1 MPINRVTIVGNL
13 TRDPELRALPSGG
26 NVCSLRVA
34 VNERRKDASGQWA
47 DAPNFFNVTIFGNSA
62 DNAAKFLA
70 KGRQVAVDG
79 RLRWREWQDQ
89 QGNKRESIEIVA
101 QDVQFIGG
109 REGGGQPGGG
119 GGAGAPVSSRAGS
132 PRRPATTGAEA
143 ASRAAASRARERRT
157 RSSRATSV
165 VRPGLG
171 PAAAASRA
179 DAAVPAAGGRRA
191 AGAVVRH
198 RLRTTTSRS
207 RVFGGPTSGE
217 LPRDVTVSAGRAE
230 TWHPFLSC

>member
-34 VNERRKDASGQWA
+34 VNERRKDASGQWT

-62 DNAAKFLA
+62 DNAAKYLA

-89 QGNKRESIEIVA
+89 QGNKREAIEIVA

-109 REGGGQPGGG
+109 RDGGGQGQQGGGWGAPQAQPAAPAQDDWGSPGGQQQG
-119 GGAGAPVSSRAGS
+119 GGFSGPGTAYPVEQG
-132 PRRPATTGAEA
+132 
-143 ASRAAASRARERRT
+143 
-157 RSSRATSV
+157 
-165 VRPGLG
+165 
-171 PAAAASRA
+171 
-179 DAAVPAAGGRRA
+179 D
-191 AGAVVRH
+191 
-198 RLRTTTSRS
+198 
-207 RVFGGPTSGE
+207 FGGPGQGGFPPQQPQQGGGFQQQPPQQQQPS
-217 LPRDVTVSAGRAE
+217 SAPVADDDI
-230 TWHPFLSC
+230 PF

>member
-13 TRDPELRALPSGG
+13 TRDPELRGLPSGG

-34 VNERRKDASGQWA
+34 VNERRKDASGQWT

-62 DNAAKFLA
+62 DNAAKFLS

-109 REGGGQPGGG
+109 REGGGPQQGGGNWGQPPAQAAPQAQDDWGGGQQGGG
-119 GGAGAPVSSRAGS
+119 GFSGPGTAYPVEQG
-132 PRRPATTGAEA
+132 
-143 ASRAAASRARERRT
+143 
-157 RSSRATSV
+157 
-165 VRPGLG
+165 
-171 PAAAASRA
+171 
-179 DAAVPAAGGRRA
+179 D
-191 AGAVVRH
+191 
-198 RLRTTTSRS
+198 
-207 RVFGGPTSGE
+207 FGGPAQGGGFQPQPQQGGGFQPQPPQQQPS
-217 LPRDVTVSAGRAE
+217 SAPVADDDI
-230 TWHPFLSC
+230 PF

>member
-34 VNERRKDASGQWA
+34 VNERRKDASGQWT

-89 QGNKRESIEIVA
+89 QGNKREAIEIVA

-109 REGGGQPGGG
+109 RDGAPQGGGGGGWNAPAPAQPAPAQDDWGGGGQQGGGGFSGPGTSYPVEQGDFGGPQQGGYGQPQAPAQPQYQQGGGGQPQPPSP
-119 GGAGAPVSSRAGS
+119 APV
-132 PRRPATTGAEA
+132 
-143 ASRAAASRARERRT
+143 
-157 RSSRATSV
+157 
-165 VRPGLG
+165 
-171 PAAAASRA
+171 A
-179 DAAVPAAGGRRA
+179 D
-191 AGAVVRH
+191 
-198 RLRTTTSRS
+198 
-207 RVFGGPTSGE
+207 
-217 LPRDVTVSAGRAE
+217 DDI
-230 TWHPFLSC
+230 PF

>member
-34 VNERRKDASGQWA
+34 VNERRKDASGQWT

-109 REGGGQPGGG
+109 RDGGGQQGGGGWNQQQGGQPAPSNDDWGGGGGGQQGGGFSGPGTAYPVEQGDFGGGPSQGGFQPQQPQQGGGFQQSGGGGQPQQPSP
-119 GGAGAPVSSRAGS
+119 APV
-132 PRRPATTGAEA
+132 
-143 ASRAAASRARERRT
+143 
-157 RSSRATSV
+157 
-165 VRPGLG
+165 
-171 PAAAASRA
+171 A
-179 DAAVPAAGGRRA
+179 D
-191 AGAVVRH
+191 
-198 RLRTTTSRS
+198 
-207 RVFGGPTSGE
+207 
-217 LPRDVTVSAGRAE
+217 DDI
-230 TWHPFLSC
+230 PF

>member
-13 TRDPELRALPSGG
+13 TRDPELRGLPSGG

-34 VNERRKDASGQWA
+34 VNERRKDASGQWT

-109 REGGGQPGGG
+109 RDGGGGQQPGGG
-119 GGAGAPVSSRAGS
+119 GWGAP
-132 PRRPATTGAEA
+132 PAQA
-143 ASRAAASRARERRT
+143 APPAQDDWGGGGQQGGGGFSG
-157 RSSRATSV
+157 
-165 VRPGLG
+165 PGTAYPVEQG
-171 PAAAASRA
+171 
-179 DAAVPAAGGRRA
+179 D
-191 AGAVVRH
+191 
-198 RLRTTTSRS
+198 
-207 RVFGGPTSGE
+207 FGGPAQGGGFQQQPQQPQQGQYQQPQQPS
-217 LPRDVTVSAGRAE
+217 SAPVADDDI
-230 TWHPFLSC
+230 PF

>member
-13 TRDPELRALPSGG
+13 TRDPELRGLPSGG

-34 VNERRKDASGQWA
+34 VNERRKDASGQWT

-109 REGGGQPGGG
+109 RDGGGQQGGG
-119 GGAGAPVSSRAGS
+119 GGGGWGQQPGGQSAP
-132 PRRPATTGAEA
+132 
-143 ASRAAASRARERRT
+143 
-157 RSSRATSV
+157 
-165 VRPGLG
+165 
-171 PAAAASRA
+171 
-179 DAAVPAAGGRRA
+179 AGGDDWGGGGGGGQQGGGFSGPGTA
-191 AGAVVRH
+191 YPVEQGD
-198 RLRTTTSRS
+198 
-207 RVFGGPTSGE
+207 FGGPAQGGGFPQQPQQPQHGGGFQPQQPGPGQAPQQPS
-217 LPRDVTVSAGRAE
+217 SAPVADDDI
-230 TWHPFLSC
+230 PF

>member
-13 TRDPELRALPSGG
+13 TRDPELRGLPSGG

-34 VNERRKDASGQWA
+34 VNERRKDASGQWT

-109 REGGGQPGGG
+109 RDGGGQQQGGG
-119 GGAGAPVSSRAGS
+119 GWGAQPQAAP
-132 PRRPATTGAEA
+132 PAQDDWGGGGQQHGGGF
-143 ASRAAASRARERRT
+143 SG
-157 RSSRATSV
+157 
-165 VRPGLG
+165 PGTAYPVEQG
-171 PAAAASRA
+171 
-179 DAAVPAAGGRRA
+179 D
-191 AGAVVRH
+191 
-198 RLRTTTSRS
+198 
-207 RVFGGPTSGE
+207 FGGPAQGGGFQQQPQQPQQGQYQQGGGGQQPQQPS
-217 LPRDVTVSAGRAE
+217 SAPVADDDI
-230 TWHPFLSC
+230 PF

>member
-34 VNERRKDASGQWA
+34 VNERRKDASGQWT

-119 GGAGAPVSSRAGS
+119 GGGGGWGQQPGGQPAAPANDDWGGGGGGQQGGGFSGPGTAYPVEQGDFGGGPQQGGGFQPQPPQQGGGFQPQQPAQQPSSAPV
-132 PRRPATTGAEA
+132 
-143 ASRAAASRARERRT
+143 
-157 RSSRATSV
+157 
-165 VRPGLG
+165 
-171 PAAAASRA
+171 A
-179 DAAVPAAGGRRA
+179 D
-191 AGAVVRH
+191 
-198 RLRTTTSRS
+198 
-207 RVFGGPTSGE
+207 
-217 LPRDVTVSAGRAE
+217 DDI
-230 TWHPFLSC
+230 PF

>member
-13 TRDPELRALPSGG
+13 TRDPELRGLPSGG

-34 VNERRKDASGQWA
+34 VNERRKDASGQWT

-109 REGGGQPGGG
+109 RDGGGQQQGGGSWGAPQPQAAPPAQDDWGGGQQAGGFSGPGTAYPVEQGDFGGPAQGGG
-119 GGAGAPVSSRAGS
+119 GFQQQPQQPQYQQQPPQQPSSAPV
-132 PRRPATTGAEA
+132 
-143 ASRAAASRARERRT
+143 
-157 RSSRATSV
+157 
-165 VRPGLG
+165 
-171 PAAAASRA
+171 A
-179 DAAVPAAGGRRA
+179 D
-191 AGAVVRH
+191 
-198 RLRTTTSRS
+198 
-207 RVFGGPTSGE
+207 
-217 LPRDVTVSAGRAE
+217 DDI
-230 TWHPFLSC
+230 PF